1 MPLDMDL
8 ATEEFG
14 DDALIPSAPLA
25 TVVRE
30 RRLRVWAPISY
41 PAATSCMCFAVLHH
55 ANEATISSV

>member
-41 PAATSCMCFAVLHH
+41 SAATRFICFAVSHH
-55 ANEATISSV
+55 ANAATISSV

>member
-14 DDALIPSAPLA
+14 DDARIPSAPLA

-30 RRLRVWAPISY
+30 RRLRVWAPISH
-41 PAATSCMCFAVLHH
+41 PAVTSCMCFAVLHH
-55 ANEATISSV
+55 SNAATISSV